1 MVRENMRSLDTVRF
15 ALLPRKMYGKN
26 IYRGSSAEMQRIIP
40 YFGNCMWV
48 SLDSALFVAI
58 FFYDQ
63 AAHHLHVP
71 K

>member
-1 MVRENMRSLDTVRF
+1 
-15 ALLPRKMYGKN
+15 LPRKMYGKN